1 MEIYDKKLFFA
12 SIFIGIFGIIDN
24 FLAIKNS
31 YNISLVNV
39 FLLLLYIFILISG
52 IYTSTSR
59 QKVYENEYNKKL
71 LQQIYEEEFKNLSFL
86 AKYIFP
92 ITIFIGFLL
101 TYLPF
106 KDKELIF
113 LLSSVLGLIL
123 QIYVNLKIRKKYK
136 KTKY

>member
-1 MEIYDKKLFFA
+1 MEIYDKRLFFA

-31 YNISLVNV
+31 YNISLLNV

>member
-1 MEIYDKKLFFA
+1 MKIYDKRIFFA
-12 SIFIGIFGIIDN
+12 SIFIGIWGIIDS

-39 FLLLLYIFILISG
+39 LSLLLYVFILISG

-59 QKVYENEYNKKL
+59 QKIYENEYNKKI

-92 ITIFIGFLL
+92 ITVFIGFFL

-106 KDKELIF
+106 KDKQLIF

-136 KTKY
+136 ETKY